1 MHPEDIAILDLD
13 KVSNVIY
20 LVEERRLEHGTDKH
34 HAHAANFADRLLIRV
49 INSETKYRHTLESC
63 RDPAEPKRT
72 LCCYGRAST
81 GSEGKR
87 EVSPAGIPS
96 RQSDKSTGAADVA
109 WRCSRIL
116 GEKVQDRR

>member
-1 MHPEDIAILDLD
+1 MLVTVASELQM
-13 KVSNVIY
+13 VIVMSA
-20 LVEERRLEHGTDKH
+20 LRIG
-34 HAHAANFADRLLIRV
+34 V
-49 INSETKYRHTLESC
+49 INSETEYRHTLESC

-72 LCCYGRAST
+72 LCCYGRTSA

-96 RQSDKSTGAADVA
+96 RQSDRSTGAAVVA